1 MVRHEQRTLIGVVL
15 DEDSE
20 LSLKDLACACG
31 IHAER
36 LVEMVEEGLLEPR
49 GHAPQSWRFSGTE
62 LERARTA
69 LRLQRDLGI
78 NLAGAAMV
86 VELLEELRRLR
97 RRVYTLE
104 RRLNL

>member
-1 MVRHEQRTLIGVVL
+1 MVL

-49 GHAPQSWRFSGTE
+49 GQAPESWRFSGAE

-97 RRVYTLE
+97 RRVRALE